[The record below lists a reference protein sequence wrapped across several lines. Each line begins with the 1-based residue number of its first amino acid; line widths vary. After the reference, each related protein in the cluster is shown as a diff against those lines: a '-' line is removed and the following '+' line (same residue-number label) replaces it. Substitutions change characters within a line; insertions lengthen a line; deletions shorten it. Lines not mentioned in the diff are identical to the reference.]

1 METIQNIP
9 FKIKTVLY
17 RLVTIVWFFPT
28 RFIRFLKHF
37 YHAILFFAKKTEREK
52 SLKNQ
57 TILQIF
63 GNWWILLLFYG
74 IDCIGMSEIY
84 EIVIDLGKLGTR
96 PLTNREIALAKPIF
110 GDAIN
115 YERVRIDERAWLG
128 PKQQRFCYV
137 SFNIINSWGKM
148 PDNILIHEL
157 VHVWQYQ
164 NLGAI
169 YIPKAMQAQ
178 FSKVGYNY
186 GGINKLKAALQ
197 EHKTFL
203 DFNFEQQGDIVSD
216 YFLLKIG
223 RRPQWGNADICDL
236 PVYEYFVDQLRDE

>member
-1 METIQNIP
+1 MRILQIIS
-9 FKIKTVLY
+9 FKLRTVLY
-17 RLVTIVWFFPT
+17 RLVAIIWFFPT
-28 RFIRFLKHF
+28 RIIRFLSHF
-37 YHAILFFAKKTEREK
+37 YHGILFFTKKAKRNTLLKT
-52 SLKNQ
+52 Q
-57 TILQIF
+57 TLPQVF
-63 GNWWILLLFYG
+63 GNWWILLFFYG
-74 IDCIGMSEIY
+74 VDCIGMSEIY
-84 EIVIDLGKLGTR
+84 EIVIDLGKPGTR
-96 PLTNREIALAKPIF
+96 ALTNREIALAKPIF

-137 SFNIINSWGKM
+137 SFNVINSWGKM

-186 GGINKLKAALQ
+186 GGLEKLEKTLR
-197 EHKTFL
+197 EGKTFL

-223 RRPQWGNADICDL
+223 RKPQWGNADICDL
-236 PVYEYFVDQLRDE
+236 PVYEYFVDQIRG